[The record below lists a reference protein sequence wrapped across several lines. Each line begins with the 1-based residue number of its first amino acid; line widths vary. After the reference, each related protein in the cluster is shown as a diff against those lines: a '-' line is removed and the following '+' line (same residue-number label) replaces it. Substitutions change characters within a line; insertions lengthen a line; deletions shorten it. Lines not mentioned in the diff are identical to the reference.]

1 MSKTLEST
9 ATVIKQH
16 LPQDVIYKPEE
27 PAMIDCQGISL
38 RLSVEYCVNLKAYAV
53 K

>member
-1 MSKTLEST
+1 MSKILEST

-16 LPQDVIYKPEE
+16 LPQDIIYKSEE

-38 RLSVEYCVNLKAYAV
+38 RFSVEYCVILKAYAV